1 LTADPAAYKI
11 APPCRSRI
19 PMIDDPPVLTIRR
32 KFQRPEQSL
41 LEAFAATPT
50 GFLVDAM
57 AGHGALDRRIKPL
70 PGTPMRFVG
79 SALPCSNGP
88 ADNLALCA
96 AVSFCMPGDVLVAAT
111 DGFTGCS
118 VVGDLLLGIAQNR
131 GAVAFVTD
139 GLIRD
144 ITDIQALAFPAFAA
158 GVSPN
163 SPARNGPGTVG
174 LPVVCGGLPV
184 AAGDIVVGDPDGVV
198 IVPREQAAAVLTRL
212 EAVRANEAKMLKAVR
227 GGLREPG
234 FVAAI
239 LTSDRV
245 RYVDE

>member
-1 LTADPAAYKI
+1 
-11 APPCRSRI
+11 
-19 PMIDDPPVLTIRR
+19 MIDDPPLLTIRR
-32 KFQRPEQSL
+32 TIDRPERSL
-41 LEAFAATPT
+41 LEAFMGTPT
-50 GFLVDAM
+50 GFIVDAM
-57 AGHGALDRRIKPL
+57 AGRGALDSRIKPL
-70 PGTPMRFVG
+70 PGTPNRFVG
-79 SALPCSNGP
+79 AALTCLNGP
-88 ADNLALCA
+88 ADNLALAA
-96 AVSFCMPGDVLVAAT
+96 AVSLCAPGDVLVAAT

-139 GLIRD
+139 GLVRD

-198 IVPREQAAAVLTRL
+198 IVPQAEIGAVLARL
-212 EAVRANEAKMLKAVR
+212 ADVRASEAKMLKAVQ

-234 FVAAI
+234 FMAAI
-239 LTSDRV
+239 LASDRV
-245 RYVDE
+245 HYVDE

>member
-1 LTADPAAYKI
+1 ARSAPARWASTV
-11 APPCRSRI
+11 ARWGG
-19 PMIDDPPVLTIRR
+19 
-32 KFQRPEQSL
+32 Q
-41 LEAFAATPT
+41 
-50 GFLVDAM
+50 
-57 AGHGALDRRIKPL
+57 GALDRRIKPL
-70 PGTPMRFVG
+70 PGTPLRFVG

-174 LPVVCGGLPV
+174 LPVVCGGLPG
-184 AAGDIVVGDPDGVV
+184 AAGAIGGRAPHGG
-198 IVPREQAAAVLTRL
+198 R
-212 EAVRANEAKMLKAVR
+212 AVRRAQAPPR
-227 GGLREPG
+227 R
-234 FVAAI
+234 AA
-239 LTSDRV
+239 
-245 RYVDE
+245 